1 MTSGLF
7 YLRCVQIG
15 LSIADTDL
23 LTMGE
28 IFDMITESSN
38 DQTEYDYIAGQD
50 DFDKF

>member
-1 MTSGLF
+1 M
-7 YLRCVQIG
+7 G
-15 LSIADTDL
+15 LSIEDTDL

-38 DQTEYDYIAGQD
+38 DQEEYATIADQD